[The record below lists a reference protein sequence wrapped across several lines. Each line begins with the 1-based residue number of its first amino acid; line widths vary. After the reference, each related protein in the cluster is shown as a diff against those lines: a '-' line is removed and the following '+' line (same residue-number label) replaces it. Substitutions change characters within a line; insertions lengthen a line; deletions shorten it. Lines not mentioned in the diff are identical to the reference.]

1 MFGIAQSSEVSG
13 GTTSTPKI
21 CAPCCVVA
29 VEGSLQ
35 LSAGVTG
42 AAQTTAVGS
51 EGWLLLADGPGCQLE
66 LRRPHV
72 SSVIAGW
79 KQYLCLLTRPLS
91 ASVTHCAGSKP
102 PFRGREDLPGLS
114 CRSSA
119 VMLQL
124 PLQRAYAT
132 TRGRAPLLRETR
144 TCSKHCWK
152 SGRSRTACVS
162 AADATPLFSVTKPID
177 PTGADGAHPGERVD
191 AEDGPGDCNGR
202 QRTATDGNGRGKSVS
217 PSPPGTDIER
227 FLFS

>member
-1 MFGIAQSSEVSG
+1 MFGIARSSEVSG
-13 GTTSTPKI
+13 STTSTPKI

-35 LSAGVTG
+35 LSADVTG

-66 LRRPHV
+66 LRRSHV

-79 KQYLCLLTRPLS
+79 KQCLCLLTRSLS
-91 ASVTHCAGSKP
+91 ASVRPCAGSKP
-102 PFRGREDLPGLS
+102 PFRGREDLLGSLR
-114 CRSSA
+114 RSSA

-124 PLQRAYAT
+124 PLQCAYT
-132 TRGRAPLLRETR
+132 STKGRAPRLWEAA

-152 SGRSRTACVS
+152 SGRSKTACVS
-162 AADATPLFSVTKPID
+162 AADATPLFSFTKPID

-202 QRTATDGNGRGKSVS
+202 QRTRKVGFAVVTRD
-217 PSPPGTDIER
+217 
-227 FLFS
+227 